1 MKNLITQ
8 ARERLKDRQ
17 TRWFL
22 RWLGKWALLIAAVVL
37 YTTVVCRVS
46 EAREARKYEAWK
58 TEWVEAQAAEARAA
72 LEADPETVRLN
83 SEASLLARVLYGVRD
98 NDSDDLR
105 TMCWCV
111 FNRVDNAA
119 YPATLTEVIA
129 QPGQWMRYSPEN
141 PVLESLYQIAREQIE
156 AWRTGGRRPVGNE
169 YVFMAWSSDDICL
182 RDTFTV
188 GSKTRYWRWGQ

>member
-1 MKNLITQ
+1 MRSVILQ
-8 ARERLKDRQ
+8 VQDRLRDKQ

-22 RWLGKWALLIAAVVL
+22 RWLGKWALLICAVVV
-37 YTTVVCRVS
+37 YTLVISRAA

-58 TEWVEAQAAEARAA
+58 QEWIAQQEEAARAA
-72 LEADPETVRLN
+72 HEADPETVRLN
-83 SEASLLARVLYGVRD
+83 SEAGMLARVLYGVRD

-105 TMCWCV
+105 TLCWCV
-111 FNRVDNAA
+111 FNRVDNPS
-119 YPATLTEVIA
+119 YPSTLYEVIA

-141 PVLESLYQIAREQIE
+141 PVLESLFQIAREQLE
-156 AWRTGGRRPVGNE
+156 AWHNSARRPVGNE

-182 RDTFTV
+182 RDSFAV